1 MEIFKLVKKADIPEN
16 LVEHLSELL
25 KKNSVSSSVKRI
37 QCILFKVKYN
47 KTPEEIAEMVGYHP
61 NHVVKIQALFW
72 RKGDIVFQIK
82 ARGGRKRENLKIE
95 EEKELIDKF
104 NKEAEKGGILEV
116 SRIKTAYEA
125 KIGKKV
131 PKSTVYRMLDR
142 HNWREVV
149 PRTKHP
155 KSDKEA
161 QENFKKT
168 SQKSQKKH

>member
-1 MEIFKLVKKADIPEN
+1 MEIFKLVKKAAIPNDI
-16 LVEHLSELL
+16 VEHLSDLL
-25 KKNSVSSSVKRI
+25 KKRSASLSVKRI

-47 KTPEEIAEMVGYHP
+47 KTPEEISEMVGYHP
-61 NHVVKIQALFW
+61 SHVVKVQALFW
-72 RKGDIVFQIK
+72 KKGDIVFQIK
-82 ARGGRKRENLKIE
+82 ERGGRKRENLKIE

-116 SRIKTAYEA
+116 SSIKAAYEA

-142 HNWREVV
+142 HDWREVI

-161 QENFKKT
+161 QEQFKKN
-168 SQKSQKKH
+168 SQKS